1 MRRRPEVVQM
11 ARNRPRPENDA
22 EPFRI
27 DFALFQPGVGHRQ
40 LRRRDGE
47 PAGPHHRVEA
57 LALLL
62 IEIITGVEV
71 QNLAAEADG

>member
-1 MRRRPEVVQM
+1 M

-27 DFALFQPGVGHRQ
+27 DFALFKPRVGHRQ

-47 PAGPHHRVEA
+47 LAGPHHRVEA
-57 LALLL
+57 LPFLL
-62 IEIITGVEV
+62 IEIISGVEV
-71 QNLAAEADG
+71 QYLSAEADGQ